1 MMIPFEEA
9 LKLVL
14 DNSGEPEMEEVSID
28 GAVGHVLASDIH
40 SDIDMPPFNRSAM
53 DGFAISGDDLR
64 HQLLEEITAGDA
76 REVRVKPGIAYP
88 IMTGAI
94 VPEGADRIVIV
105 EESVVENSILHLEK
119 VPSEGAN
126 ICWRGEDIEEGQLV
140 LEHGTRL
147 SQQHM
152 GIAAMA
158 GRGVLPVYR
167 KPRVAVV
174 TTGTEIIPPTWIPSP
189 GQVRNANLPLITSQL
204 SMSGFPVT
212 LSVHSA
218 DDPDSLRAS
227 FGQFL
232 SCSDILIVAGG
243 VSKGTRDF
251 VPSVLESLGVKLHFR
266 MVAQKPGKPL
276 TFGTSAT
283 GKPVFGLPGN
293 PVSVMVSIEEYVL
306 PLLRKRSGFK
316 GYHKRAYHGE
326 ITSDYRKK
334 PGRLNFLRVIA
345 YREGNYWKLHHPDS
359 SGSGDLMST
368 VNVNALAIVSE
379 DQLNIQAGE
388 ILPFHFFGSTAG
400 ELAFS

>member
-1 MMIPFEEA
+1 MMIPFKKA

-14 DNSGEPEMEEVSID
+14 DNSGEPEVEEISID
-28 GAVGHVLASDIH
+28 RAIGHVLAFDVH

-64 HQLLEEITAGDA
+64 HELLEEIVAGDA
-76 REVRVKPGIAYP
+76 RETRVKPGIACP

-105 EESVVENSILHLEK
+105 EESVIEDSILYLEK
-119 VPSEGAN
+119 VPPEGAN
-126 ICWRGEDIEEGQLV
+126 ICWQGEDIKKGQLV

-158 GRGVLPVYR
+158 GRGIMPVFR
-167 KPRVAVV
+167 KPRIAVV
-174 TTGTEIIPPTWIPSP
+174 TTGTEIVPPTWIPSP
-189 GQVRNANLPLITSQL
+189 GQVRNANLPLITTQL
-204 SMSGFPVT
+204 SMSGFPAAV
-212 LSVHSA
+212 SAHSA
-218 DDPDSLRAS
+218 DDPGSLSAS
-227 FGQFL
+227 FKQFL
-232 SCSDILIVAGG
+232 SCSDVLIVAGG
-243 VSKGTRDF
+243 VSRGTRDF
-251 VPSVLESLGVKLHFR
+251 VPSVLESLGVRIHFR

-276 TFGTSAT
+276 TFGSSAA
-283 GKPVFGLPGN
+283 GNPVFGLPGN

-334 PGRLNFLRVIA
+334 PGRLNFIRVIA
-345 YREGNYWKLHHPDS
+345 YREGNSWKLHHPDS

-368 VNVNALAIVSE
+368 VNVNALAIVGS
-379 DQLNIQAGE
+379 DQLNILAGE
-388 ILPFHFFGSTAG
+388 TLPFHFFSSTAG